1 MSLENDFI
9 TKFLTLTEGAVSPEI
24 FRLWSAISLCAG
36 ACSRRVSAKTGKGH
50 VYPNLYVLLVGPPG
64 SGKSI
69 IETAKELWSAAR
81 SPDSKGPA
89 FSVASDSVS
98 SASMV
103 DELAKGKYI
112 KIMPSGPP
120 FVHHSL
126 IIAAE
131 ELQVLLPGYD
141 TQVIGKL
148 NSLYNNAGGYSESRR
163 TGSVKDLQIENP
175 CLNIL
180 AGVQPAYFASTFP
193 EEVWSTGFARRV
205 IMIYSD
211 AHIVQSLW
219 YEPEVD
225 DQLRPWIC
233 QRLTHMAAQHG
244 VCKWTPEAADL
255 LDKWHMSGGAPVPQ
269 HSKLAQY
276 LRQRSVNAIKLAV
289 ISCISRNSP
298 FVIEACDIER
308 AIRWMTEAEIFMP
321 DIFRAMIGKSDSQV
335 IEECHYFIAALFQK
349 NKRQP
354 VSGGPI
360 LRFLLHRVPTDKAEK
375 ILKMMEMS
383 NIIARVAGTADLYIP
398 RPKHEHEGEDG

>member
-1 MSLENDFI
+1 MSLDNDFI
-9 TKFLTLTEGAVSPEI
+9 EKFLSLTEGAVSPQT
-24 FRLWSAISLCAG
+24 FRLWTAISLVG
-36 ACSRRVSAKTGKGH
+36 AALSRRVSAKTGKGH

-69 IETAKELWSAAR
+69 IEAAKELWSAAR
-81 SPDSKGPA
+81 APDGKGPA
-89 FSVASDSVS
+89 FNLGSDSVS

-103 DELAKGKYI
+103 DELAKGKTI

-148 NSLYNNAGGYSESRR
+148 NSLYNCAANYSESRR

-175 CLNIL
+175 CLNVL

-211 AHIVQSLW
+211 LHIVQSLW
-219 YEPEVD
+219 YAPVVD
-225 DQLRPWIC
+225 DGLRPWLC
-233 QRLTHMAAQHG
+233 QRLANLSTAHG
-244 VCKWTPEAADL
+244 LCRWTPEAADVI
-255 LDKWHMSGGAPVPQ
+255 DEWHMGGGQPIPS

-276 LRQRSVNAIKLAV
+276 LRQRSVNLIKLAV
-289 ISCISRNSP
+289 ISCMSRSNEM
-298 FVIEACDIER
+298 VIDQIDIER
-308 AIRWMTEAEIFMP
+308 SIQWLTEAEKVMP

-335 IEECHYFIAALFQK
+335 IEEAHYFLTALY
-349 NKRQP
+349 NKAGRKP

-375 ILKMMEMS
+375 ILKMMELS
-383 NIIARVAGTADLYIP
+383 NIITRLAGSQDLYIP
-398 RPKHEHEGEDG
+398 RPKHEHQGEDG